1 MEQVMEKV
9 KKTKILALIGA
20 IGLAISIFLP
30 YVKVSIWGLSES
42 VSLLDY
48 WEGKVIL
55 LLVVLDA
62 LFLFKDSLKKYIP
75 QLSNT
80 PVGKWLETANLKF
93 SLIPTGLSAVLAFIR
108 YSNLSDEMGSYLK
121 FSIGFFVI
129 WASIA
134 CLVAFVFLYQGNG
147 ENAAQTP
154 NSTQPTQPVAP
165 AAVTPVTPQETVTQS
180 APVTPQV
187 QPEVS
192 SAPSEIPATKFCK
205 YCGTK
210 IDATATQCPSCGS
223 QL

>member
-20 IGLAISIFLP
+20 IGLALSIFLP

-55 LLVVLDA
+55 LLVILDA
-62 LFLFKDSLKKYIP
+62 LFLFKDSVKKYVP

-80 PVGKWLETANLKF
+80 PVGKWLENANLKF
-93 SLIPTGLSAVLAFIR
+93 SLIPTGLSAALAFIR

-121 FSIGFFVI
+121 FSFGFFVL

-147 ENAAQTP
+147 DNVAQTS
-154 NSTQPTQPVAP
+154 NSTQPVAP
-165 AAVTPVTPQETVTQS
+165 AAVTPVATQGTIAQS
-180 APVTPQV
+180 APVAPISPQV
-187 QPEVS
+187 QPEEL
-192 SAPSEIPATKFCK
+192 SAPSAVPTTKFCK